1 MHDNMYK
8 LNLLNKMFSEI
19 AEINNK
25 LDDIG
30 DGNLLIPIIEAR
42 GDLIRFNNKVRN
54 MVDYLKQ
61 QESKDA

>member
-1 MHDNMYK
+1 
-8 LNLLNKMFSEI
+8 MFSEI

>member
-1 MHDNMYK
+1 MYDNMYK